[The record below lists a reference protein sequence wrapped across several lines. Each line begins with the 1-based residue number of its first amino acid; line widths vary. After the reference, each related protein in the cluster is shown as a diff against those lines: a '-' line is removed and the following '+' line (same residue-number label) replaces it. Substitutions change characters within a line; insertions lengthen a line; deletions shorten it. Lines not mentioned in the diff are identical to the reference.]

1 MVGVYP
7 LDKRIC
13 SGGKALLWVPFALLV
28 LLALMCSPPSTPASE
43 VAERKTV
50 VLLYPDARLLPEPLA
65 VEQAI
70 RSTLAPAVE
79 GGIDFYTEYLDL
91 SLSPEDSRERQLTR
105 FLRQKY
111 EARKVDLIIPV
122 AFPTLR
128 FFLKHRLELFPGVPA
143 IFCAANLDAVT
154 GLELGPDITGVRL
167 RSHWGATLEA
177 ALRLGP
183 GTRRVIVVAGTS
195 EIDRNLQ
202 AAATEDLGRYHDRV
216 EFTYLNGW
224 PMARL
229 LAEVARLP
237 KDSIVLF
244 VSLLRDGAGRP
255 FTDPDAV
262 SLIARAS
269 SVPVYSWSET
279 HLGTGI
285 VGGRLASFEAQ
296 GARAGELGLRILRGE
311 KPENLPVVDGGGTA
325 YMFDERQLR
334 RWRISESRLPSG
346 SIVRYQESSV
356 WALYGSYVI
365 GGAVL
370 ILIQALLITGL
381 LLQRT
386 GRKRAELSLAE
397 RLRFES
403 MVAEVSASLIHVSLR
418 EWDAE
423 LERGLQ
429 RVAEFLG
436 VERASL
442 QEYRPGGAIVRIS
455 WAVERVERLSRIV
468 EAGQFPWTTA
478 QLQQRRV
485 IRFSR
490 LDELPEE
497 AVIDRGGYQ
506 NVGTRSCLSL
516 PVSDGEIMLGVLSF
530 HSIRDERIWPD
541 ELVQRLQLLGEVF
554 AGALGRKAAELLLGE
569 RLRFETL
576 LSEQAAVLS
585 SRSAAD
591 VDRQVQHAL
600 RQIADFF
607 EVDRGSLTE
616 FSQDRQTAQVTHS
629 WVAEGVE
636 PAPPAVGLDE
646 LPWVVARLQDGEV
659 VRFSRLEE
667 LPEERAA
674 VDRRTYLKWGIKSR
688 VEVPL
693 MVGGK
698 VVGALAFST
707 FRAERAWKDELVQRL
722 RLLGEVFANVLSRR
736 RAEVDAQ
743 QLRQDLAHV
752 GRVSTIGELTASLA
766 HELTQPLTAIL
777 SNAQAALHHL
787 ASDPGNLEEMH
798 AILEDIVADDKR
810 AGEVIRR
817 LRGLLKK
824 GAREFA
830 VLDLNETVGEVARL
844 VTADAVLRN
853 VSLALDMTHE
863 LLPVRGDRVQ
873 LQQVVLNLI
882 LNGLDSI
889 RESGRADRSLLVRTS
904 KDGAA
909 TVRVTVRDS
918 GLGIDR
924 ADLERV
930 FQPFYSTKAEGMG
943 MGLAISRS
951 IVEAHGGRLEAAN
964 NPDGGATFSFTL
976 PVSQE
981 EQ

>member
-1 MVGVYP
+1 MAGIYL
-7 LDKRIC
+7 LDTRRRP
-13 SGGKALLWVPFALLV
+13 GWKALLWAPFALLV
-28 LLALMCSPPSTPASE
+28 LLFSPPSTPASD

-70 RSTLAPAVE
+70 RSTLEPAVE
-79 GGIDFYTEYLDL
+79 AGIDFYTEYLDL
-91 SLSPEDSRERQLTR
+91 SLLSEDRSERQLIR

-111 EARKVDLIIPV
+111 KDRKIDLIIPV

-128 FFLKHRLELFPGVPA
+128 FFLKHRADLFPGAPA
-143 IFCAANLDAVT
+143 IFSAANLDGVT
-154 GLELGPDITGVRL
+154 GLQLGPDITGVRL
-167 RSHWGATLEA
+167 GSQWGATLEA
-177 ALRLGP
+177 ALRLHP
-183 GTRRVIVVAGTS
+183 GTRRVMVVTGTS
-195 EIDRNLQ
+195 AIDRNLQ
-202 AAATEDLGRYHDRV
+202 AAAAEDLGRYRDRV

-224 PMARL
+224 PMGRL
-229 LAEVARLP
+229 LGEVAGLP
-237 KDSIVLF
+237 TDSIVLF

-279 HLGTGI
+279 HLGRGI
-285 VGGRLASFEAQ
+285 VGGRLASFAAQ

-311 KPENLPVVDGGGTA
+311 KPENLPIVDGGGTA

-346 SIVRYQESSV
+346 SIVRYQEGSL
-356 WALYGSYVI
+356 WALYGSYVV

-386 GRKRAELSLAE
+386 GRKRAELSLGE

-403 MVAEVSASLIHVSLR
+403 IVAEVSASLIHVPLS

-436 VERASL
+436 VDRASL
-442 QEYRPGGAIVRIS
+442 QEYRPDGVIVRIS
-455 WAVERVERLSRIV
+455 WAVEGVERLSRIV

-478 QLQQRRV
+478 QLRQRRV

-497 AVIDRGGYQ
+497 AVIDRQGYQ

-530 HSIRDERIWPD
+530 HSIRNERSWPD
-541 ELVQRLQLLGEVF
+541 EFVERLQLLGEVF
-554 AGALGRKAAELLLGE
+554 AGALGRRAAELLLNE
-569 RLRFETL
+569 RLRFEAL
-576 LSEQAAVLS
+576 LSEQTAVLS
-585 SRSAAD
+585 SRLPAD
-591 VDRQVQHAL
+591 VDQQIRRGL

-616 FSQDRQTAQVTHS
+616 FSQDRRTARVTHS

-636 PAPPAVGLDE
+636 PAPPAIGLDE
-646 LPWVVARLQDGEV
+646 LPWVVAKLQDGEV
-659 VRFSRLEE
+659 VRFSRVEE
-667 LPEERAA
+667 LPAAEAA
-674 VDRRTYLKWGIKSR
+674 VDRATYLRLGIQSR
-688 VEVPL
+688 LEVPL

-707 FRAERAWKDELVQRL
+707 VRAERAWKDELVQRL

-736 RAEVDAQ
+736 QAEVDAQ
-743 QLRQDLAHV
+743 RLRHDLAHV

-777 SNAQAALHHL
+777 SNAQAALRHL
-787 ASDPGNLEEMH
+787 ASDPGNLEEMR

-824 GAREFA
+824 GDREFA

-844 VTADAVLRN
+844 VAADAVLRN
-853 VSLALDMTHE
+853 VSLALDMTRE
-863 LLPVRGDRVQ
+863 LPPVWGDRVQ

-882 LNGLDSI
+882 LNGLDAI
-889 RESGRADRSLLVRTS
+889 RESGRADRSLLIRTS

-909 TVRVTVRDS
+909 TVRVAVRDS
-918 GLGIDR
+918 GVGIDQ
-924 ADLERV
+924 ADLERI